1 MKAKARLSL
10 IILSLLIN
18 FSLKAQN
25 KESIAVMKSA
35 TDFVTA
41 FNNFDWTTFR
51 ASFTDDATIFY
62 PFWNQASRIQ
72 GKREIESVW
81 LTIFPEFV
89 DTKNTRKLQIN
100 PKDINIQF
108 YHQTAIV
115 TFHSGSGGNTLS
127 RRTLVMVKENEN
139 WKIAHLHASSVSEN
153 KN

>member
-1 MKAKARLSL
+1 
-10 IILSLLIN
+10 
-18 FSLKAQN
+18 
-25 KESIAVMKSA
+25 MKSA

-62 PFWNQASRIQ
+62 PFWNQAGRMQ
-72 GKREIESVW
+72 GKSELKTIW

-89 DTKNTRKLQIN
+89 DTKNTRKLKIN
-100 PKDINIQF
+100 PKDINIQL
-108 YHQTAIV
+108 YPQTAIV
-115 TFHSGSGGNTLS
+115 TFHLGNGVERLS

-153 KN
+153 KK

>member
-115 TFHSGSGGNTLS
+115 TFHLGSGGNTLS